1 MLQATTKLFW
11 DHSLTRQG
19 SADIVTADGTIVA
32 KAVDRLEARQLIAV
46 WKHAQKMGTLTR
58 LLEQAH
64 VDEINFGG

>member
-11 DHSLTRQG
+11 EHSLTRQD
-19 SADIVTADGTIVA
+19 SVDVVTADGSIVERA
-32 KAVDRLEARQLIAV
+32 IDRLEARQLIAV

-64 VDEINFGG
+64 ADEIKFGG